1 MTRASSSRIAFLA
14 LSALLVVPLVGSGLA
29 RAGSSGQEDD
39 FYKHLSVFTE
49 VLRLVRTVY
58 VEPTDIDM
66 LMAGALDGTTDALD
80 PFSLYVPA
88 EHATGYQRVAAVGRN
103 RSGLLVLKERGVAY
117 LAAVDEQSPGASAGV
132 RRGDILA
139 KIGPAAQE
147 RASSRDLP
155 LWRIRQL
162 LAGEPG
168 QKLELE
174 VVRQGEALT
183 VELTLG
189 SYSPPEPRLR
199 EVSGVSVLRLA
210 SFAPQALRS
219 LDEILARAK
228 AANLPLLV
236 DLRGVAGDDPEQ
248 GFEAAKSLTSG
259 ELGKLLDRKGVVV
272 QAFRA
277 DREPLWTA
285 PALGVLV
292 DRGSQGAA
300 EVFAAV
306 LRQRVGAVVLGE
318 DSFGHAGRTTRVNLS
333 SGAFLEL
340 TDAFYSGPDGVRIT
354 ESLEP
359 DLAVSGIRFATGDDA
374 EEVLERAVV
383 MFVERQQSERAA
395 A

>member
-29 RAGSSGQEDD
+29 RAGSSEQEDD

-66 LMAGALDGTTDALD
+66 LMAGALDGSTDALD

-88 EHATGYQRVAAVGRN
+88 EQATAYQRAAAVGRD

-132 RRGDILA
+132 QRGDILA
-139 KIGPAAQE
+139 KIGPAAQS
-147 RASSRDLP
+147 ASSRDLP

-162 LAGEPG
+162 LAGEAG
-168 QKLELE
+168 QTLELE

-189 SYSPPEPRLR
+189 SFSPPEPQLR

-210 SFAPQALRS
+210 SFAPSSLRS

-228 AANLPLLV
+228 AANLPLFI
-236 DLRGVAGDDPEQ
+236 DLRGVAGDEPEH
-248 GFEAAKSLTSG
+248 GFEAAKRLTSG
-259 ELGKLLDRKGVVV
+259 ELGKLLDRSGVV
-272 QAFRA
+272 QTFRG
-277 DREPLWTA
+277 DREPVWRA

-300 EVFAAV
+300 EIFATV
-306 LRQRVGAVVLGE
+306 LRQRAGAVILGE

-340 TDAFYSGPDGVRIT
+340 TDAFYSGPDGVRLT

-359 DLAVSGIRFATGDDA
+359 DVEVTGIRFATGEDA
-374 EEVLERAVV
+374 EDVLKRAVV
-383 MFVERQQSERAA
+383 LFVERQQSERAA

>member
-1 MTRASSSRIAFLA
+1 
-14 LSALLVVPLVGSGLA
+14 
-29 RAGSSGQEDD
+29 
-39 FYKHLSVFTE
+39 
-49 VLRLVRTVY
+49 VY

-66 LMAGALDGTTDALD
+66 LMAGALDGSTDALD

-88 EHATGYQRVAAVGRN
+88 EHATAYQRAAAVGRN

-132 RRGDILA
+132 QRGDILA
-139 KIGPAAQE
+139 KIGPAEQE
-147 RASSRDLP
+147 SASSRDLP

-162 LAGEPG
+162 LAGEAG

-189 SYSPPEPRLR
+189 SYSPPEPQLR

-210 SFAPQALRS
+210 SFAPPSLQS
-219 LDEILARAK
+219 LDETLARAK
-228 AANLPLLV
+228 AANLPLLI
-236 DLRGVAGDDPEQ
+236 DLRGVAGDDPEH
-248 GFEAAKSLTSG
+248 GFEAAKRLTSG
-259 ELGKLLDRKGVVV
+259 ELGKLLDRGGVV
-272 QAFRA
+272 QTFRA
-277 DREPLWTA
+277 DREPVWTA

-300 EVFAAV
+300 EIFATV
-306 LRQRVGAVVLGE
+306 LRQRVGAVILGE

-340 TDAFYSGPDGVRIT
+340 TDAFYSGPDGVRLT

-359 DLAVSGIRFATGDDA
+359 DLEVSGIRFATGDDA
-374 EEVLERAVV
+374 EDVLERAVV
-383 MFVERQQSERAA
+383 LFVERQQSERAA